1 MPRDRARNWW
11 NGVISTGVAV
21 LLIAWATRASAQTL
35 IVRNDAS
42 TAVVV
47 QVVSVC
53 RGVYRRDRPYLL
65 RPGDVTTPGIL
76 LPGDKI
82 ITVYD
87 ATIPNR
93 VLFHGALPARPLDQY
108 FRLLPAAPLPRLRM
122 QPWPSSER

>member
-1 MPRDRARNWW
+1 MLL
-11 NGVISTGVAV
+11 VAG
-21 LLIAWATRASAQTL
+21 AAQASAQTL

-42 TAVVV
+42 APVVV
-47 QVVSVC
+47 QAVSVC

-65 RPGDVTTPGIL
+65 RPGDVSTPGIT

-93 VLFHGALPARPLDQY
+93 VLFHGSLPACPRNQY
-108 FRLLPAAPLPRLRM
+108 FRLLPDGPHPQLRM
-122 QPWPSSER
+122 QPFLPSAR